1 MLLLALDTATPA
13 ISAALAE
20 VGGGSQGGPQAR
32 IIAQRV
38 TVDGK
43 AHAERLAP
51 EIDAILNEGGVKPKD
66 LAAIVAGVGPGP
78 FTGLR
83 VGLMTAAMLGS
94 ALGIPTYGVCTL
106 DTLGAAA
113 TGRTLAATDARRR
126 EVYWAIY
133 EDGRRLTEPGVMKPA
148 ELAPLLAKER
158 VLQGVGEGTQRYAD
172 VLGIVAAEPLYPP
185 LELLVA
191 LAAERVHGKEKS
203 ETLTPLY
210 LRRPDAVE
218 RVVT

>member
-20 VGGGSQGGPQAR
+20 VDAGVSR
-32 IIAQRV
+32 IIADRV

-51 EIDAILNEGGVKPKD
+51 QIEALLAEGGVKPAD
-66 LAAIVAGVGPGP
+66 LSAVVAGVGPGP

-83 VGLMTAAMLGS
+83 VGLMTAATLGS

-106 DTLGAAA
+106 DSLGAAT
-113 TGRTLAATDARRR
+113 TGRAVVATDARRR
-126 EVYWAIY
+126 EVYWAFY
-133 EDGRRLTEPGVMKPA
+133 SDGVRVGGPAVDKPA
-148 ELAPLLAKER
+148 DLAPLLAQEH
-158 VLQGVGEGTQRYAD
+158 VVQGVGEGVQRYAD
-172 VLGIVAAEPLYPP
+172 VLGIASAKPLYPP
-185 LELLVA
+185 LDRLVW
-191 LAAERVHGKEKS
+191 LAASRVLAKAET

-218 RVVT
+218 RVVP

>member
-20 VGGGSQGGPQAR
+20 ISGGSAGVQAR
-32 IIAQRV
+32 LIAQRV
-38 TVDGK
+38 VVDGK

-83 VGLMTAAMLGS
+83 VGLMTATTLGS

-106 DTLGAAA
+106 DALGAA
-113 TGRTLAATDARRR
+113 TSGRALVATDARRR

-133 EDGRRLTEPGVMKPA
+133 QDGRRVTDPGVDKPA
-148 ELAPLLAKER
+148 ELAPLLSRER

-172 VLGIVAAEPLYPP
+172 VLGVAAADPLYPQ
-185 LELLVA
+185 LELMVA
-191 LAAERVHGKEKS
+191 LAAERVQGKGKS

>member
-1 MLLLALDTATPA
+1 MLALDTATPA

-20 VGGGSQGGPQAR
+20 VSGASAAR
-32 IIAQRV
+32 IVAKRV
-38 TVDGK
+38 AVDAR

-51 EIDAILNEGGVKPKD
+51 QIDAILSEGGVKPKD
-66 LAAIVAGVGPGP
+66 LGAIVAGVGPGP

-83 VGLMTAAMLGS
+83 VGLMTAATLGT

-106 DTLGAAA
+106 DILGAAT
-113 TGRTLAATDARRR
+113 TGRALAATDARRR

-133 EDGRRLTEPGVMKPA
+133 EDGRRVTGPAVGKPA
-148 ELAPLLAKER
+148 ELAPLLSAER
-158 VLQGVGEGTQRYAD
+158 VLHGVGEGSQRYAD
-172 VLGIVAAEPLYPP
+172 VLGIVAGEPAYPP
-185 LELLVA
+185 LELMVA
-191 LAAERVHGKEKS
+191 LAAGRVQGKAIS